1 MTMVPVTTVTTTA
14 ATTAAAAAAHQRE
27 LEKEEEQM
35 TKYRA
40 DEIEEWEFKIVRA
53 STKKFKNPEFLRKVR
68 EEEAMSGWEM
78 LEKFDDYRVRF
89 RRKIEHRGGD
99 LHREIDPYRTTVG
112 ASSGKM
118 EAWMVAIGVAI
129 ALLGVAAALF
139 FTLGV
144 RAP

>member
-1 MTMVPVTTVTTTA
+1 MTMVPVTTATTTA
-14 ATTAAAAAAHQRE
+14 ATAAAAAQRQRE
-27 LEKEEEQM
+27 LEREEEQM

-40 DEIEEWEFKIVRA
+40 DEMEEWEFKIVRA
-53 STKKFKNPEFLRKVR
+53 STKKFGNPEFLRQVR
-68 EEEAMSGWEM
+68 EEEARSGWEM

-112 ASSGKM
+112 VSAGKK

-129 ALLGVAAALF
+129 ALLGVAVALF
-139 FTLGV
+139 ISLGL
-144 RAP
+144 

>member
-1 MTMVPVTTVTTTA
+1 MTFVPATTATTAA
-14 ATTAAAAAAHQRE
+14 ATTAAAAAHRRE

-35 TKYRA
+35 TTYRA
-40 DEIEEWEFKIVRA
+40 DEIEEWEFKIVRS
-53 STKKFKNPEFLRKVR
+53 STKKFKDPEFLRRVR
-68 EEEAMSGWEM
+68 EEEATSGWEM

-112 ASSGKM
+112 ISAGKM

-129 ALLGVAAALF
+129 VLLGVAAALF